1 MAGLLMVFTLQ
12 MLVVPNAGEERGNEN
27 DASTY
32 ENSDVKFSHAVFPP
46 VQAFQSSTGVVSLLL
61 CMFASLL
68 SLTR

>member
-12 MLVVPNAGEERGNEN
+12 MLVVPDAGEERGNKN

-46 VQAFQSSTGVVSLLL
+46 EPLIF
-61 CMFASLL
+61 
-68 SLTR
+68 